1 MGSTNAGKTDA
12 VRRRTDKG
20 HMNLFGIT
28 EMPEKILEIV
38 KHNGEEVIDTYMD
51 QTIAQ
56 AKQKGWIRS
65 INHPFLTIW
74 KWQFENTDL
83 RDINCMEIIN
93 DPTYP
98 DGPGS
103 NDMAIRFLDQ
113 VWNEGIRVF
122 GVGGSDSHNLEDEF
136 YEGASLPSAVG
147 DPATWV
153 FCDGLSPKNLMNAVR
168 QGHLCV
174 TRFCKIE
181 PKIKVDGQDCI
192 PGDEITAKKC
202 EITYRAEILGLTE
215 EPEAFLVMNGNY
227 VELPVSSSENGK
239 YHVETHLILE
249 NTSWQWIRL
258 EVRTKKKEFLGYVNP
273 VFRGKKEPERITFGE
288 IKGETEGLTDD

>member
-1 MGSTNAGKTDA
+1 
-12 VRRRTDKG
+12 
-20 HMNLFGIT
+20 
-28 EMPEKILEIV
+28 
-38 KHNGEEVIDTYMD
+38 
-51 QTIAQ
+51 
-56 AKQKGWIRS
+56 
-65 INHPFLTIW
+65 
-74 KWQFENTDL
+74 
-83 RDINCMEIIN
+83 
-93 DPTYP
+93 
-98 DGPGS
+98 
-103 NDMAIRFLDQ
+103 MAIRFLDE
-113 VWNEGIRVF
+113 VWNEGIRVY

-136 YEGASLPSAVG
+136 YEGASLPSVVG

-153 FCDGLSPKNLMNAVR
+153 FCDGLSPKNLMNGVR

-181 PKIKVDGQDCI
+181 PKIKVDGQDCL

-273 VFRGKKEPERITFGE
+273 VFRGKKEPERTTFGE

>member
-1 MGSTNAGKTDA
+1 M
-12 VRRRTDKG
+12 
-20 HMNLFGIT
+20 I
-28 EMPEKILEIV
+28 
-38 KHNGEEVIDTYMD
+38 
-51 QTIAQ
+51 
-56 AKQKGWIRS
+56 
-65 INHPFLTIW
+65 
-74 KWQFENTDL
+74 WQFV
-83 RDINCMEIIN
+83 
-93 DPTYP
+93 
-98 DGPGS
+98 
-103 NDMAIRFLDQ
+103 LDQ

-181 PKIKVDGQDCI
+181 PKIKVDGQNCL

-227 VELPVSSSENGK
+227 VELSVSSSRKTEN
-239 YHVETHLILE
+239 IM
-249 NTSWQWIRL
+249 
-258 EVRTKKKEFLGYVNP
+258 
-273 VFRGKKEPERITFGE
+273 
-288 IKGETEGLTDD
+288 

>member
-1 MGSTNAGKTDA
+1 M
-12 VRRRTDKG
+12 
-20 HMNLFGIT
+20 
-28 EMPEKILEIV
+28 
-38 KHNGEEVIDTYMD
+38 
-51 QTIAQ
+51 
-56 AKQKGWIRS
+56 
-65 INHPFLTIW
+65 
-74 KWQFENTDL
+74 
-83 RDINCMEIIN
+83 
-93 DPTYP
+93 
-98 DGPGS
+98 
-103 NDMAIRFLDQ
+103 
-113 VWNEGIRVF
+113 
-122 GVGGSDSHNLEDEF
+122 
-136 YEGASLPSAVG
+136 G

-181 PKIKVDGQDCI
+181 PKIKVDGQDCL

-227 VELPVSSSENGK
+227 VELSVSSSENGK

-258 EVRTKKKEFLGYVNP
+258 EVRTKKKRISGICKSGISRKEKSR
-273 VFRGKKEPERITFGE
+273 RGPLSEKSKERQ
-288 IKGETEGLTDD
+288 KV